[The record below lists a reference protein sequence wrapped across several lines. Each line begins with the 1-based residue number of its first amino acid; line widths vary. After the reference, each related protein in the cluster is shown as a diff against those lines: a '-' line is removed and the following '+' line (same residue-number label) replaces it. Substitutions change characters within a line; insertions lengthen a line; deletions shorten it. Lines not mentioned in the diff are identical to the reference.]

1 MEVVDIVHEAGGL
14 IYNDGANFNAIL
26 GIARPGDLG
35 IDIMH
40 YNLHKTFST
49 PHGGGG
55 PGSGPVG
62 VAAHLAEYLPGPRVV
77 KNEGESPE
85 YTWYQPERS
94 AGRIHGFHGNF
105 GMHVRAYTYIRMNG
119 ASGLRQISEDAVLA
133 ANYMMVKLRDRYT
146 LRYDRTCMHEF
157 VLSAN
162 KQKQNGVR
170 ALDIAKRLLDFGVHP
185 PTVYFPLIVDE
196 AMMIEPTE
204 TESIESL
211 DNFINAMLT
220 IADEA
225 ENDPEYVQAAPHET
239 FYKRL
244 DEVRANR
251 QLNLR
256 WQPEMAEERAA
267 AD

>member
-1 MEVVDIVHEAGGL
+1 VPIVDRDENSDPL
-14 IYNDGANFNAIL
+14 YFW
-26 GIARPGDLG
+26 R
-35 IDIMH
+35 
-40 YNLHKTFST
+40 
-49 PHGGGG
+49 
-55 PGSGPVG
+55 
-62 VAAHLAEYLPGPRVV
+62 
-77 KNEGESPE
+77 
-85 YTWYQPERS
+85 QPERS
-94 AGRIHGFHGNF
+94 IGRIHGYHGNF

-119 ASGLRQISEDAVLA
+119 AEGLRQISEDAVLA
-133 ANYMMVKLRDRYT
+133 ANYMMNKLKDRYT

-162 KQKQNGVR
+162 RQKQNGVR

-211 DNFINAMLT
+211 NNFIDAMIQ

-225 ENDPEYVQAAPHET
+225 ESNPDFVTSAPHDT

-244 DEVRANR
+244 DEVGANR
-251 QLNLR
+251 NLNLR
-256 WQPEMAEERAA
+256 WAGESPEEPLA